1 MVDGARI
8 ASVED
13 VPDRGSY
20 LFTVSDEYG
29 AEQEVILVP
38 CKRDPGIEA
47 WINNC
52 THENQ
57 RFDRG
62 YGAPMRDGEVICP
75 RHGSMF
81 DACSGAC
88 DNGEAAGT
96 SLPNVDITV
105 EDGNV
110 FLTDDDYTYRHEGG
124 IEDGDDDDGPGSTSH
139 IGF

>member
-1 MVDGARI
+1 MVDGTRI

-13 VPDRGSY
+13 VPERGSY
-20 LFTVSDEYG
+20 LVTVSDDYG
-29 AEQEVILVP
+29 DEQEVILVP
-38 CKRDPGIEA
+38 CERDSGVEA

-62 YGAPMRDGEVICP
+62 SGAPMRDGEIICP
-75 RHGSMF
+75 KHGSMF

-88 DNGEAAGT
+88 DSGEAAGT
-96 SLPNVDITV
+96 SLPTV
-105 EDGNV
+105 EIAVEGGDV
-110 FLTDDDYTYRHEGG
+110 FLTDDDYTYLHEGG
-124 IEDGDDDDGPGSTSH
+124 IEEDDGPDSTSH

>member
-8 ASVED
+8 TSVED
-13 VPDRGSY
+13 VPERGSY

-38 CKRDPGIEA
+38 CERDPGVEA

-62 YGAPMRDGEVICP
+62 FGAPMRDGQLICP
-75 RHGSMF
+75 KHGSMF
-81 DACSGAC
+81 DACSGGC

-96 SLPNVDITV
+96 SLPGVEITV
-105 EDGNV
+105 EDGDV
-110 FLTDDDYTYRHEGG
+110 FLTDDDYTYLHEGE
-124 IEDGDDDDGPGSTSH
+124 IEDDDGPASTSH
-139 IGF
+139 VGF